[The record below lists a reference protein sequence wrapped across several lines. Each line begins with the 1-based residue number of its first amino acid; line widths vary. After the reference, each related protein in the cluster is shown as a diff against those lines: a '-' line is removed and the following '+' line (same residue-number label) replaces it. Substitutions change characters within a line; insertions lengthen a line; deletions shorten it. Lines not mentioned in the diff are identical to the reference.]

1 MKSFAAALAT
11 SCAVFLL
18 SCGQQV
24 TTEVQ
29 EEPAVAQ
36 ETATPA
42 PRIIVIDRN
51 VILRLSSAGQ
61 AMMGSVATL
70 SEQADTEFQSQAE
83 QLQQEAQAL
92 QQQLAVVAPD
102 ARQQRQEEFFTKQ
115 QDLQD
120 RVQQRQQRIQGG
132 LAIAGQ
138 QLDQALQPILQDIM
152 RERNA
157 NMVLDRSAVIFSA
170 IDIDVTATAI
180 ERLDEA
186 LPTLTVRL
194 ADPPAAQ

>member
-24 TTEVQ
+24 ATEVQ
-29 EEPAVAQ
+29 EEPAAAQ
-36 ETATPA
+36 EAATPA

-61 AMMGSVATL
+61 AMMGSVGTL
-70 SEQADTEFQSQAE
+70 SEQADNEFQSQAE

>member
-1 MKSFAAALAT
+1 MAMRTPRYKLPLLGIALLSTALLAGVGLHHAAA
-11 SCAVFLL
+11 
-18 SCGQQV
+18 Q
-24 TTEVQ
+24 EV
-29 EEPAVAQ
+29 AA
-36 ETATPA
+36 PA

-61 AMMGSVATL
+61 AMMGSVGTL

-92 QQQLAVVAPD
+92 QQQLAILAPD
-102 ARQQRQEEFFTKQ
+102 ARQQRQEEFLIKQ
-115 QDLQD
+115 QALQD

-152 RERNA
+152 RERGA
-157 NMVLDRSAVIFSA
+157 NMVIDRSAVIFAA
-170 IDIDVTATAI
+170 IDIDVTAAAI

>member
-1 MKSFAAALAT
+1 MAMRTPRYKLPLLGIAILSTALLADVGLHHAA
-11 SCAVFLL
+11 S
-18 SCGQQV
+18 
-24 TTEVQ
+24 Q
-29 EEPAVAQ
+29 EA
-36 ETATPA
+36 ATPA

-120 RVQQRQQRIQGG
+120 RIQRRQQRIQGG

-152 RERNA
+152 RERGA

>member
-36 ETATPA
+36 EAATPA

-61 AMMGSVATL
+61 AMTGSMGTL

-92 QQQLAVVAPD
+92 QQQLAILAPD

-120 RVQQRQQRIQGG
+120 RIQRRQQRIQGG

>member
-24 TTEVQ
+24 ATEVP
-29 EEPAVAQ
+29 EEPAAAQ
-36 ETATPA
+36 EAATPA

-61 AMMGSVATL
+61 AMTGSMGTL
-70 SEQADTEFQSQAE
+70 SEQADNEFQSQAE

-92 QQQLAVVAPD
+92 QQQLAVLAPD

-115 QDLQD
+115 QALQD
-120 RVQQRQQRIQGG
+120 RIQRRQQRIQGG

-152 RERNA
+152 RERGA

>member
-1 MKSFAAALAT
+1 MAMRTLRYKFPLLGIA
-11 SCAVFLL
+11 LL
-18 SCGQQV
+18 STALLAGGGLHH
-24 TTEVQ
+24 
-29 EEPAVAQ
+29 ASAQ
-36 ETATPA
+36 EVATPA

-61 AMMGSVATL
+61 AMMGSVGTL

-83 QLQQEAQAL
+83 QLQQEAQEL
-92 QQQLAVVAPD
+92 QQQLAILAPD
-102 ARQQRQEEFFTKQ
+102 ARQQRQEEFFVKQ
-115 QDLQD
+115 QDLQI

-152 RERNA
+152 RERGA
-157 NMVLDRSAVIFSA
+157 NIVLDRSSVIFSA

-186 LPTLTVRL
+186 LPTLTVQL
-194 ADPPAAQ
+194 ADLPAAQ

>member
-1 MKSFAAALAT
+1 MAMRTLRYKFPLLGIA
-11 SCAVFLL
+11 LL
-18 SCGQQV
+18 STALLAGGGLH
-24 TTEVQ
+24 
-29 EEPAVAQ
+29 PASAQ
-36 ETATPA
+36 EVATPA

-61 AMMGSVATL
+61 AMMGSVSTL

-83 QLQQEAQAL
+83 QLQQEAQEL
-92 QQQLAVVAPD
+92 QQQLAILAPD
-102 ARQQRQEEFFTKQ
+102 ARQQRQEEFFVKQ
-115 QDLQD
+115 QDLQI

-152 RERNA
+152 RERGA
-157 NMVLDRSAVIFSA
+157 NMVLDRSSVIFSA

-194 ADPPAAQ
+194 ADLPAAQ